1 MIADAALR
9 PPYFSGIQGIDG
21 FNRSNRYQIFR
32 RALGRA
38 GPDAGAPGND
48 AERRGARTRSRPP
61 EALDSDRVGRAGQ
74 GAIESQVEAD
84 REKILRSP
92 TLIVVGC
99 CVREH
104 PKVPAIEQIVAAGAA
119 VENLF
124 LAAHALGYGVMWKT
138 GAAAYDADV
147 KTGLGLSPSDHIV
160 GIIHVGT
167 RLK

>member
-1 MIADAALR
+1 MDLIEAIDTRSSAARL
-9 PPYFSGIQGIDG
+9 
-21 FNRSNRYQIFR
+21 
-32 RALGRA
+32 
-38 GPDAGAPGND
+38 GAPGPTPAHLEMILN
-48 AERRGARTRSRPP
+48 AA
-61 EALDSDRVGRAGQ
+61 GRAPDHGRLKPWILIVLE
-74 GAIESQVEAD
+74 GPAREPFAASAAEAKRRLNPALIESQVAAD

-104 PKVPAIEQIVAAGAA
+104 PKVPAIEQVVAAGAA

-147 KTGLGLSPSDHIV
+147 KTGLGLNPSDHIV